1 MTTTLTPT
9 ESEDQFLHSNTHK
22 DYVFIALFGLRWT
35 DRPHHEEEEVTV
47 PIKFDFLCEVLV
59 RSGNCLRSQQKICL
73 RAGLAGVDTISLKY

>member
-35 DRPHHEEEEVTV
+35 DRPHHEEVAV
-47 PIKFDFLCEVLV
+47 WS
-59 RSGNCLRSQQKICL
+59 RS
-73 RAGLAGVDTISLKY
+73 SLIFYARF

>member
-1 MTTTLTPT
+1 MTKMISDKDDMTTTLTPT

-47 PIKFDFLCEVLV
+47 WS
-59 RSGNCLRSQQKICL
+59 RSSSIFMRGSEKRRPPS
-73 RAGLAGVDTISLKY
+73 